1 VTALYL
7 IRHTE
12 PSAPDDRPRFLG
24 QADPPLSASGVEHA
38 RRLAECL
45 RDVSF
50 HAVYCSDLKRSM
62 TMADLIAGSSGVP
75 IRPDRRLREIDTG
88 LWEGLTFE
96 EVRERFPLEYQER
109 ERDLVSYR
117 FPGGESFR
125 DLRARIVPAFLEI
138 LDESLERDVRE
149 GGGTVL
155 VSGHR
160 GVNRVVLCEAL
171 GLPLKRLFSIE
182 QKYGC
187 VNVIRVTR
195 LPEGSRRFDVSSLLT
210 SEP

>member
-1 VTALYL
+1 V
-7 IRHTE
+7 
-12 PSAPDDRPRFLG
+12 PDDRPRFLG
-24 QADPPLSASGVEHA
+24 QADPPLSASGREHA
-38 RRLAECL
+38 RSLAEVL

-50 HAVYCSDLKRSM
+50 DAVYGSDLKRSV
-62 TMADLIAGSSGVP
+62 TMAQLIAGPSSVP

-96 EVRERFPLEYQER
+96 EVRSRYPLEYGER
-109 ERDLVSYR
+109 ERDLIGYR

-125 DLRARIVPAFLEI
+125 DLRERVIPVFLEI
-138 LDESLERDVRE
+138 LDESPGRGGRE

-171 GLPLKRLFSIE
+171 GLPLERLFSIK
-182 QKYGC
+182 QDYGWA
-187 VNVIRVTR
+187 NVIRVTQ
-195 LPEGSRRFDVSSLLT
+195 LPDGGRRFDVCPLPT
-210 SEP
+210 SGS